1 MAGLVTMKKDNSN
14 DFSGTFYSSQFTAD
28 VKDVPDTPHI
38 IEMTINNALY
48 GTLHASAYAPSNMQN
63 STITGI
69 LSQ

>member
-1 MAGLVTMKKDNSN
+1 MKNS
-14 DFSGTFYSSQFTAD
+14 DSVIFSGTFYSSQFTAD

-38 IEMTINNALY
+38 IEMTIDNTVY